1 MQDFF
6 DDLGKRIGETID
18 EMGKKAEDTLE
29 IQKYKSQIHMLKRG
43 NERDYAEIGR
53 LVFERFKEGEIG
65 DLDSVSICEGIE
77 KREQQIE
84 GYKQEIDRI
93 KGV

>member
-6 DDLGKRIGETID
+6 DGLGKRIGETID

-29 IQKYKSQIHMLKRG
+29 IQKYKNEIHTLKRG
-43 NERDYAEIGR
+43 NERDFAEVGR
-53 LVFERFKEGEIG
+53 LVFERFKVGEIV
-65 DLDSVSICEGIE
+65 DLDFVSFCEGIE
-77 KREQQIE
+77 KREEQIE
-84 GYKQEIDRI
+84 EYKKEIDRI

>member
-6 DDLGKRIGETID
+6 EDLGKKIGETID

-29 IQKYKSQIHMLKRG
+29 VQKYKSQIHSLKRG

-53 LVFERFKEGEIG
+53 IVFERFKEGDIV
-65 DLDSVSICEGIE
+65 DLDFVSLCEGIE
-77 KREQQIE
+77 KREEQIE
-84 GYKQEIDRI
+84 DYKKEIDRI

>member
-6 DDLGKRIGETID
+6 DGLGKRIGETID

-29 IQKYKSQIHMLKRG
+29 IQKYKNEIHTLKRG

-53 LVFERFKEGEIG
+53 QVFARFKEGDIV
-65 DLDSVSICEGIE
+65 DLDFVPLCEGIE
-77 KREQQIE
+77 EREE
-84 GYKQEIDRI
+84 KMEDYKQEIDRI